1 MGQGSSSAPPPCACP
16 FEAGRYGIGTH
27 PTKGGGTATIRV
39 AESGDAATIL
49 RLIRDLAVYEKE
61 PVSTVEV
68 TEAEFVR
75 DGWGP
80 APLFRVLLADV
91 DGEAVGFALFHHT
104 YSTWQGKCVYL
115 EDLYVAEAARGRG
128 VGTLLLKTV
137 GAVAHGEG
145 CKRFNWQA
153 LDWNTPALDFYKALG
168 AARLDSWVNLRVGKA
183 ELPKLLGLADE

>member
-1 MGQGSSSAPPPCACP
+1 MGQKLATPQTTCA
-16 FEAGRYGIGTH
+16 FKSGAYGFGVHT
-27 PTKGGGTATIRV
+27 TKNHEKLATIRL
-39 AESGDAATIL
+39 ATKDDAGTIL
-49 RLIRDLAVYEKE
+49 KLITDLAIYEKE

-68 TEAEFVR
+68 TEAELVR

-80 APLFRVLLADV
+80 SPLFRVVLAEV
-91 DGEAVGFALFHHT
+91 GGAAVGFALFFHT

-115 EDLYVAEAARGRG
+115 EDLYVAEAARGAG

-137 GAVAHGEG
+137 AAIAHGEG

-168 AARLDSWVNLRVGKA
+168 AARMDSWVNLRVGKA
-183 ELPKLLGLADE
+183 ELPRLLGLS

>member
-1 MGQGSSSAPPPCACP
+1 MGQKLATPQTTCA
-16 FEAGRYGIGTH
+16 FKSGAYGLGVHT
-27 PTKGGGTATIRV
+27 TKNHQKLATIRL
-39 AESGDAATIL
+39 ATKEDAGTIL
-49 RLIRDLAVYEKE
+49 KLITDLAIYEKE

-68 TEAEFVR
+68 TEAELVR

-80 APLFRVLLADV
+80 SPLFRVVLAEV
-91 DGEAVGFALFHHT
+91 GGAAVGFALFFHT

-115 EDLYVAEAARGRG
+115 EDLYVAEAARGAG

-137 GAVAHGEG
+137 AAIAHGEG

-168 AARLDSWVNLRVGKA
+168 AARMDSWVNLRVGKA
-183 ELPKLLGLADE
+183 ELPRLLGLP